1 MPQDMDSPPSRGEKG
16 VITMAFEIMTKE
28 DELIDEAQELV
39 RHLLLP
45 SGSGF
50 DFDWKVDLCFDGN
63 IECTSYYEG
72 CPEGFYLSP
81 IPVKV
86 VVPIQNAHDYV
97 ASIGKL
103 TAKQAKILEEEYEMS
118 PEDYVLDYFEQS
130 LEAVFLPDSSIGE
143 GETLISRLREIYSE
157 LGGEDFFDR

>member
-1 MPQDMDSPPSRGEKG
+1 MGSPPLCGEKG

-81 IPVKV
+81 IPVRV
-86 VVPIQNAHDYV
+86 IVPIQNAHDYAV
-97 ASIGKL
+97 SLGRL
-103 TAKQAKILEEEYEMS
+103 TAKEEKALEKEYGMS
-118 PEDYVLDYFEQS
+118 PEYYVLDYLEQS
-130 LEAVFLPDSSIGE
+130 LEAAFLPDSSIGE
-143 GETLISRLREIYSE
+143 GEALISRLSEIYDE
-157 LGGEDFFDR
+157 LGAEGFFDC